1 MDLLPRVM
9 TPGLTTHPMKR
20 VTVVCEKLAREA
32 ILRLLTEVGA
42 HGWTLWEVEGSG
54 NQGPRMADIPEF
66 TNIQVEII
74 VRPAVAQELLGRLQQ
89 EFFPRYAMIAWETE
103 IRVLRSEKF

>member
-1 MDLLPRVM
+1 MDPSRVM
-9 TPGLTTHPMKR
+9 NSSITTHPMKR
-20 VTVVCEKLAREA
+20 VTIVCEKLAREA
-32 ILRLLTEVGA
+32 ILRILTEVGA

-66 TNIQVEII
+66 TNIQIEVI
-74 VRPAVAQELLGRLQQ
+74 VRPPVAQELLGRLQRD
-89 EFFPRYAMIAWETE
+89 FFPRYAMVAWETE